1 MSTCA
6 GTKRNGELCTVSAL
20 SGERFCYNNHPD
32 HAEVRKLSARRAA
45 TLKHSSV
52 VKKLRG

>member
-6 GTKRNGELCTVSAL
+6 GTKRNGELCAVSAL
-20 SGERFCYNNHPD
+20 SGERFCYNNRPD

-52 VKKLRG
+52 GK